1 MAPTPTMLAMITAM
15 DAAMTK
21 GLVLL
26 VGSDMMKFSR

>member
-1 MAPTPTMLAMITAM
+1 MLAMITAM

-26 VGSDMMKFSR
+26 VGSDMMKFSG